1 MKPDFIS
8 GENAAGEAVVP
19 LRRIIVRSLFD
30 PVSGTRPG
38 RWLAL
43 DEDGSVLLKNTASPL
58 LSGARVLLKQGVPP
72 ETFVTMRHEG
82 SETDAFRP
90 VPLRQATALGI
101 SERDHRSVRFD
112 AWKPFTQE
120 SHRLDT
126 RTAALKIPYLGQAT
140 RMTTR

>member
-8 GENAAGEAVVP
+8 EEYAVGEAVAP

-30 PVSGTRPG
+30 PASGTRPG
-38 RWLAL
+38 RWLAF

-58 LSGARVLLKQGVPP
+58 LSGARVLLKRGVPP
-72 ETFVTMRHEG
+72 ETFVTMRYEG
-82 SETDAFRP
+82 SETDVFRP
-90 VPLRQATALGI
+90 VPLRQAAALGI

-120 SHRLDT
+120 PCKLDIE
-126 RTAALKIPYLGQAT
+126 TAALE
-140 RMTTR
+140 